1 MKLPKN
7 SWRGCAAKLCLLFLY
22 NFNLSKLHHGRAWG
36 PMLLVYGIAL
46 ADLADLMMAW
56 LEIRAW
62 T

>member
-1 MKLPKN
+1 
-7 SWRGCAAKLCLLFLY
+7 
-22 NFNLSKLHHGRAWG
+22 
-36 PMLLVYGIAL
+36 MLLVYGIAL